1 MARRPAYNSKAAK
14 EERQQRR
21 EDVLARLAARAERVD
36 DLVHLLRWW
45 LEVQDTI
52 DQFPARAGE
61 PFRRVRGVAESEQD
75 RLRLAAEYGLAGYS
89 FSYAAQAAADLARS
103 WYEDAASC
111 SMTAGVNA
119 RALLPEDSG
128 RADS

>member
-14 EERQQRR
+14 EERRLRR
-21 EDVLARLAARAERVD
+21 EDVLARLAARGERLD
-36 DLVHLLRWW
+36 ELVHLLQWW
-45 LEVQDTI
+45 LSLQDTI
-52 DQFPARAGE
+52 DEFPARAGE
-61 PFRRVRGVAESEQD
+61 PYQRVRGVAASEEE

-89 FSYAAQAAADLARS
+89 FSYAAQAAAGLAQA

-119 RALLPEDSG
+119 RALLPAENV
-128 RADS
+128 ADA